1 MSESEA
7 TRNGRSNEAVN
18 GQPSA
23 GAAPFV
29 PRWMTLA
36 VPLAAITALVAVAVW
51 DARFYADYFDGE
63 LGVVESIQVV
73 VLMVALMYGIAVLR
87 MPAVREHRGLLPWS
101 VLICA
106 GCAFLIGEETSYG
119 QHFMGWQTPDWLA
132 DVNKQRETNIH
143 NMSSWFNEKP
153 RVLLELGVIAG
164 GIVHPLMQRFAGRGL
179 IAKPW
184 WLMPTAAC
192 LACALIAEFSTLP
205 ERLSDIGLVPETA
218 IVMRVSETHELFIFY
233 FFVVYLASL
242 RARLGAPASV
252 VAGQ

>member
-7 TRNGRSNEAVN
+7 TRNGRSDEAAS

-23 GAAPFV
+23 GAASFL
-29 PRWMTLA
+29 PRWMTFA

-51 DARFYADYFDGE
+51 DDRFYADHFDGE
-63 LGVVESIQVV
+63 LGVLENVQVV
-73 VLMVALMYGIAVLR
+73 LLLVALMYGIALLR
-87 MPAVREHRGLLPWS
+87 TPAVREHRGLLPWTA
-101 VLICA
+101 LICA
-106 GCAFLIGEETSYG
+106 GCVFLIGEETSYG

-132 DVNKQRETNIH
+132 DVNKQQETNIH
-143 NMSSWFNEKP
+143 NVSSWFNEKP
-153 RVLLELGVIAG
+153 RLLLELGIIVG
-164 GIVHPLMQRFAGRGL
+164 GIVHPLMQRFVGRGL

-192 LACALIAEFSTLP
+192 LASALIAELATLP
-205 ERLSDIGLVPETA
+205 ERLSDIGLLPASVS
-218 IVMRVSETHELFIFY
+218 VMRYSEVHELFIFY
-233 FFVVYLASL
+233 FFVIYLASL

>member
-1 MSESEA
+1 MSESKA
-7 TRNGRSNEAVN
+7 TRNGRSVEAASDR
-18 GQPSA
+18 PSA
-23 GAAPFV
+23 HIEAEL
-29 PRWMTLA
+29 PRWVTLA
-36 VPLAAITALVAVAVW
+36 IPLATICALYAVAVW
-51 DARFYADYFDGE
+51 DRQYYARYFDGE
-63 LGVVESIQVV
+63 LGIVENVQVIT
-73 VLMVALMYGIAVLR
+73 LLVALMYGIAVLR
-87 MPAVREHRGLLPWS
+87 MPVAREHRGLMSWAA
-101 VLICA
+101 LICL
-106 GCAFLIGEETSYG
+106 GCAVMIGEETSYG

-205 ERLSDIGLVPETA
+205 ERLADIGLVPETA